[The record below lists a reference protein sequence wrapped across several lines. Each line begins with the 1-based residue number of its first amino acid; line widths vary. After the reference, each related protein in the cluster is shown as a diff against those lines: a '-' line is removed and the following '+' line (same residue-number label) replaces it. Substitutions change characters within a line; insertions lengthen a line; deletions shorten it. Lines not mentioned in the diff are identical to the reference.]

1 MSIDIKWMTMTMT
14 MTMTMNDDDEDE
26 DDKVQFTI
34 VIEFVQFILLYT
46 ILNKF
51 GYSSRTYFF
60 S

>member
-1 MSIDIKWMTMTMT
+1 MT
-14 MTMTMNDDDEDE
+14 MTMTMNDDDDDEDE
-26 DDKVQFTI
+26 DDKVQFTT